1 MIKKLTN
8 SSEELLT
15 YFFTNPHENIHIRG
29 LGTRINRPY
38 STVRNALN
46 ELEEKDLIKKDKKS
60 KMVFYKANID
70 NKEFITLKKLNN
82 LKNLYGTGLVDLLER
97 ELHPD
102 CIVLF
107 GSYLEGR
114 DWEDSDI
121 DIAVINGRDKSVK
134 LEIFEKKL
142 KRKIQIIKIENVS
155 EEKKEFRDT
164 LANSFVLSGFLKV
177 IK

>member
-1 MIKKLTN
+1 MIKKLTK
-8 SSEELLT
+8 SSEELLA
-15 YFFTNPHENIHIRG
+15 YFFMNPHENIHMRG
-29 LGTRINRPY
+29 LGNKINKPY

-46 ELEEKDLIKKDKKS
+46 ELEEKDLIQKDKKS

-70 NKEFITLKKLNN
+70 NKEFRILKKLNN
-82 LKNLYGTGLVDLLER
+82 LKSLYKTGLVDALER
-97 ELHPD
+97 EFHPD

-107 GSYLEGR
+107 GSYMEGR

-121 DIAVINGRDKSVK
+121 DIAIINGRNKSVK

-155 EEKKEFRDT
+155 KEKKDFKDT